1 MQIYRGKMVDNVNG
15 NTEFVLAT
23 VESDDRSMSILPGF
37 SKIYINKKYPWS
49 GQPGDNFFIFFPRY
63 IC

>member
-49 GQPGDNFFIFFPRY
+49 GQPGE
-63 IC
+63 